1 MLFMDIWTWEPE
13 RRNEMEKRWAE
24 WKYPEG
30 IKVIGEWLDLTGNRF
45 FLLYVVEDPKVLLE
59 ANYYWTDLAKVES
72 VPVMEFGEV
81 SKLLPKG

>member
-30 IKVIGEWLDLTGNRF
+30 IKVIGEWFDLTGNRF
-45 FLLYVVEDPKVLLE
+45 FLLYVV
-59 ANYYWTDLAKVES
+59 
-72 VPVMEFGEV
+72 
-81 SKLLPKG
+81 